1 MHDPDDSGKREGR
14 LDLVPMID
22 CIMLLLLFFILTTSF
37 RAPDK
42 QIAML
47 LPAKGPPL
55 PQKQVIIEEPHVLR
69 IAVYPDGV
77 EPGDSAAVY
86 QRRIDTL
93 LKQGRVPA
101 VRVRIG
107 GAEPFLLLGS
117 DLDRGDTP
125 ELGAA
130 LDGLAARIGTALK
143 EREVP
148 AASSRHDQVPVEI
161 HCFSGLSWKYALV
174 VLDAVRSYEKD
185 FEHDLPDDANQAAL
199 LRREI
204 AFAPPRLRNYRLNER
219 GEELAEILAVK

>member
-37 RAPDK
+37 HSPDK

-47 LPAKGPPL
+47 LPAKGPAL
-55 PQKQVIIEEPHVLR
+55 QHQTIVEEPHVLR

-77 EPGDSAAVY
+77 EPGDSAAAY

-93 LKQGRVPA
+93 LKLGRVPA

-117 DLDRGDTP
+117 DLERGDTP
-125 ELGAA
+125 ELTAA
-130 LDGLAARIGTALK
+130 LDGLAARIGGALK

-148 AASSRHDQVPVEI
+148 ATASRHDQVPVEI

-185 FEHDLPDDANQAAL
+185 YEHDLPKDAEKAAR

-204 AFAPPRLRNYRLNER
+204 AFAPPRLRNYTVNER

>member
-37 RAPDK
+37 RAPIK
-42 QIAML
+42 QIVVL
-47 LPAKGPPL
+47 LPAKGPAPSH
-55 PQKQVIIEEPHVLR
+55 PTIVEEPHILR

-77 EPGDSAAVY
+77 EPGDSAAAY
-86 QRRIDTL
+86 QRRIDAL
-93 LKQGRVPA
+93 LKRGMVPT

-107 GAEPFLLLGS
+107 GAEPFLLLGA
-117 DLDRGDTP
+117 DLDHGDTP
-125 ELGAA
+125 ALEAA
-130 LDGLAARIGTALK
+130 LDGLAARIGAALK

-148 AASSRHDQVPVEI
+148 GTATRHDQVPVEI

-174 VLDAVRSYEKD
+174 VLDAVRSYEQD
-185 FEHDLPDDANQAAL
+185 YEHDLPKDAEKAAR

-204 AFAPPRLRNYRLNER
+204 AFAPPRLRNYRVNER